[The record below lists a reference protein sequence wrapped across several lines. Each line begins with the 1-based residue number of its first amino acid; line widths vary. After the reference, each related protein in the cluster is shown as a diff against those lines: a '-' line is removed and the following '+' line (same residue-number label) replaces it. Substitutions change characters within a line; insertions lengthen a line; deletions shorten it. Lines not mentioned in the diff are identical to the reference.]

1 MFYMPTA
8 TLPYLLTFVAVIALG
23 KILIRLVK
31 WCVHWHMRQIS
42 GKFRAQPV
50 GPEDGGLARINLL
63 RLGQNAGPRTSLNT
77 ILLRTT
83 LGVRLWAVA
92 TNLLLNA
99 VLWIIAPGEVIALG
113 WPTILLSLAGAIA
126 CLGLFLYEAR
136 VEYDRLIIRKWGL
149 FHREYPWADL
159 REIRDDGH
167 YEYILRFGKT
177 DVRMPKHLVG
187 VSGFLTFVQATIAG
201 NIHQHARIA
210 RS

>member
-1 MFYMPTA
+1 MIYIPTA
-8 TLPYLLTFVAVIALG
+8 ALPYLLAFVLLVPASKLLFQGIRWFIAMYL
-23 KILIRLVK
+23 
-31 WCVHWHMRQIS
+31 RQIGGVFLTRPAS
-42 GKFRAQPV
+42 PV
-50 GPEDGGLARINLL
+50 DGPLSRLNPL
-63 RLGQNAGPRTSLNT
+63 RLGQNAEVRTSRNT

-99 VLWIIAPGEVIALG
+99 VLWIIAPGEMIALG

-136 VEYDRLIIRKWGL
+136 LEYDRLIIRKWGL

-187 VSGFLTFVQATIAG
+187 VNGFLTFVQATIAG